1 MSTTP
6 SIDVRHL
13 RKVYGEIVA
22 VDDLT
27 FTVARGAVLGL
38 LAGGDTT
45 SESVLRGVE
54 YLVKHQREDG
64 GWDERLATGTGFPRV
79 FYLTYHLYRQSFPT
93 LALAEFMK
101 LKNGSKEGLG

>member
-1 MSTTP
+1 
-6 SIDVRHL
+6 
-13 RKVYGEIVA
+13 
-22 VDDLT
+22 
-27 FTVARGAVLGL
+27 
-38 LAGGDTT
+38 
-45 SESVLRGVE
+45 
-54 YLVKHQREDG
+54 VKHQREDG